1 MFFEL
6 ILESIQIS
14 IDSNLN
20 QQTLAFSFR
29 LPKSPE
35 DSSTPQ
41 TKLSW
46 KPHISAWCD
55 RSKKFASRFNC
66 ASRRKPRNYTVRV
79 GIIFMLMKRNSCG
92 KAIFLLEKITKTVLL
107 AYRESLTFSNQLLI
121 ASHAFC
127 KWASAIAG
135 SRCDVIT
142 VQFIGTCRPP

>member
-1 MFFEL
+1 MNQFKFQ
-6 ILESIQIS
+6 SIQIWIS
-14 IDSNLN
+14 KHWPSPFDSP
-20 QQTLAFSFR
+20 SR
-29 LPKSPE
+29 PKTVLHRKQ
-35 DSSTPQ
+35 SSLGNHTFLRDVIGP
-41 TKLSW
+41 
-46 KPHISAWCD
+46 
-55 RSKKFASRFNC
+55 KKFASRFNC